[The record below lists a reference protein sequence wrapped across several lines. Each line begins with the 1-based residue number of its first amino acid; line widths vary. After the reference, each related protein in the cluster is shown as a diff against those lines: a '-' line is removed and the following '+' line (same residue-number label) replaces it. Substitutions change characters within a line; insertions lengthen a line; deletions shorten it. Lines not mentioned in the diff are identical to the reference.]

1 MKQFLIFFC
10 ISFCLQLFTGC
21 WIYQEREITNIL
33 SRIQKNYAPD
43 SRIALFNVKVGRDG
57 HLIVEGETSIAKAFY
72 EIDSILKKDF
82 PKVDLKVALLPDRS
96 LDSLTLGLITVSVA
110 NLRPSPSHSAEL
122 VTQAILG
129 TPVKVLKKEYNW
141 YLIQTP
147 DSYLGWT
154 PERSLVVITQ
164 KELNRYNRSERIIFT
179 DLAGT
184 CYELPD
190 EHSQPVSDIV
200 AGSIL
205 EITGSKPGFREVQF
219 PDGRSGYIN
228 QDQCLLLTEWRKSL
242 SPGREAIVK
251 TAMKFLGLPYL
262 WGGTSS
268 KGVDCSGFTKTVYFL
283 NGIILQRDA
292 SQQVLYGDLVDNH
305 DNYDKLQPGDLLF
318 FGTHKT
324 DSTSEMVT
332 HAGICIGKGEIIH
345 SSGLVRINSLIPGKK
360 NYSLPLDESFIC
372 ARRIL
377 TSLGQH
383 GIESVFSNELYSSS
397 D

>member
-1 MKQFLIFFC
+1 MKKFLIIFC
-10 ISFCLQLFTGC
+10 ISFCLQLLTGC
-21 WIYQEREITNIL
+21 RIYQEKEITNLL
-33 SRIQKNYAPD
+33 SRIRKKYAPD
-43 SRIALFNVKVGRDG
+43 SRIALFNVNVDRNGQMT
-57 HLIVEGETSIAKAFY
+57 VEGETNISAAFY
-72 EIDSILKKDF
+72 ELDSIVKEDF
-82 PKVDLKVALLPDRS
+82 PKVDLKVALLPDTS
-96 LDSLTLGLITVSVA
+96 LDSLTLGLITVSVS
-110 NLRPSPSHSAEL
+110 NLRPAPSHSAEL

-147 DSYLGWT
+147 DSYLGWI
-154 PERSLVVITQ
+154 PERSLVMITQ

-179 DLAGT
+179 DLTGT
-184 CYELPD
+184 CYALPD

-205 EITGSKPGFREVQF
+205 ETTGSKPGFREVQF
-219 PDGRSGYIN
+219 PDGRSGYIDL
-228 QDQCLLLTEWRKSL
+228 DQCLLLTEWRESL

-268 KGVDCSGFTKTVYFL
+268 KGVDCSGFTKTVFFM

-292 SQQVLYGDLVDNH
+292 SQQALYGDLVDTH
-305 DNYDKLQPGDLLF
+305 DNYDKLQQGDLLF

-324 DSTSEMVT
+324 DSTSERVT
-332 HAGICIGKGEIIH
+332 HAGICIGNYEIIH
-345 SSGLVRINSLIPGKK
+345 SSGLVTITSLNPGKE

-377 TSLGQH
+377 SSAGQT
-383 GIESVFSNELYSSS
+383 GIESVFSNELYFSS